1 MTEPTR
7 KRWGLLKIGC
17 VSITIVVGVS
27 LVWMLVVIGS
37 ALLGTRSESIGG
49 RELERDVASSADEP
63 PAAGRVVLDF
73 TVGEFFVEAGE
84 AGEPIR
90 VEAHYDTTSYVLEES
105 FEPSEQTGWVYR
117 VTFRQTGWVKDGGLR
132 ILFGASYPRVRVYLP
147 PDIPIALEGRFGKGG
162 AELDLGGLWLTE
174 IDLDLDKGAL
184 DVSIDRPLVVP
195 VRSIRIRGQQ
205 GGLNARS
212 LGEASP
218 AELDVS
224 WRMGGSVVD
233 LRGTWQ
239 NDAEVRVRNLM
250 GGATV
255 FLPDGVRI
263 EGLPGHAPLL
273 APAGEELPPP
283 TLRMSTSSFMGGL
296 DVVD

>member
-1 MTEPTR
+1 MTERTH
-7 KRWGLLKIGC
+7 KRWGPLKIGC

-27 LVWMLVVIGS
+27 LVWMLVVVGS

-49 RELERDVASSADEP
+49 RELERDVAASTGD
-63 PAAGRVVLDF
+63 PATTGRVVLDF

-90 VEAHYDTTSYVLEES
+90 VEARYDTTSYVLEES
-105 FEPSEQTGWVYR
+105 FEPSDPAGWIYR
-117 VTFRQTGWVKDGGLR
+117 VTFRQTGWIKDGGLR

-162 AELDLGGLWLTE
+162 AELYLGGLWLTE

-184 DVSIDRPLVVP
+184 DVGFDRPLVAP
-195 VRSIRIRGQQ
+195 VRSIRIRGRQ
-205 GGLNARS
+205 GGLSALS

-233 LRGTWQ
+233 LNGRWR

-255 FLPDGVRI
+255 VLPDGVRI
-263 EGLPGHAPLL
+263 EGLSGHAPLL
-273 APAGEELPPP
+273 APADEELPPP